1 MKTKDKIIKGAKDF
15 LLREGQAGFTVRAI
29 AKEAGVNPGLV
40 HHYFGSKE
48 NLIIA
53 LIDIEAEAPFSKL
66 KESIVGKSAQEI
78 MSDVLKSYF
87 LNKEFVNLLLE
98 FINLAQHS
106 EIVKVKVRSI
116 MSNRK
121 DFITGMLG
129 IEDPVD
135 KTVLAGGLLGIVL
148 QSRILDEIDIE
159 ISVQRLISKMGLD

>member
-29 AKEAGVNPGLV
+29 AAEAGVNPGLV

-53 LIDIEAEAPFSKL
+53 LIDIEAEAPFVKL
-66 KESIVGKSAQEI
+66 KESIIGKNPQDI
-78 MSDVLKSYF
+78 LSDVLKSYF

-106 EIVKVKVRSI
+106 EIVKAKVRSI

-121 DFITGMLG
+121 DFITSQLG

-135 KTVLAGGLLGIVL
+135 KTVFAGGLLGIVL
-148 QSRILDEIDIE
+148 QSRVLDEIDIE
-159 ISVQRLISKMGLD
+159 ISVRRLLSKLDLD